1 MDGKLDMGQHCALMT
16 LKANRILNCIK
27 RRGANRAGE
36 MILPLCSVLLR
47 PHLEYFVHMWSPRY
61 RRNMDLLE
69 RAQRRVAKMIQG
81 MKHCSY
87 KDRLREL
94 GLFSLGKRSLWGDL
108 RAASQCLK
116 RGYKKE
122 GDSLAGSLIGQGK
135 MVSN

>member
-81 MKHCSY
+81 MEPF
-87 KDRLREL
+87 LRKQTERA
-94 GLFSLGKRSLWGDL
+94 GAVQPGEEKAPRAPTSCGFGNVTLW
-108 RAASQCLK
+108 
-116 RGYKKE
+116 KKYVIYFL
-122 GDSLAGSLIGQGK
+122 SPR
-135 MVSN
+135 

>member
-81 MKHCSY
+81 MEPF
-87 KDRLREL
+87 LRKQTERA
-94 GLFSLGKRSLWGDL
+94 GAVQPGEEKAPRGPTSCGFGNVTLW
-108 RAASQCLK
+108 
-116 RGYKKE
+116 KKYVIYFL
-122 GDSLAGSLIGQGK
+122 SPR
-135 MVSN
+135 